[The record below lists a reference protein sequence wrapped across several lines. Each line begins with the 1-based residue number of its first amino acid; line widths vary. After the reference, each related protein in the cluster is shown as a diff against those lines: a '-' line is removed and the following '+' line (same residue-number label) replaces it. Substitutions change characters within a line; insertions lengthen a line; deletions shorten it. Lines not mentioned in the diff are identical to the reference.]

1 MLQKIALKA
10 PGCTFWESMAEKE
23 MTIKGKRSRE
33 LSLILP
39 DGYEDILLG
48 VKDLPE
54 FSGISRKPGA
64 YSWNL
69 LG

>member
-1 MLQKIALKA
+1 
-10 PGCTFWESMAEKE
+10 

-33 LSLILP
+33 LSLVLP
-39 DGYEDILLG
+39 DGYENILMG

-54 FSGISRKPGA
+54 FSPTGRGSGT

-69 LG
+69 PR